1 MPYQNRQLGTAGE
14 FAEYFL
20 YLYGSERVVNKML
33 CHLGTEPDDLQ
44 NQVQCWL
51 HEISPGAEL
60 HLAMHPEMDIVNLR
74 YSFVTGE
81 QRSNKYR
88 STSVGF
94 GITYVLPVLV
104 AVLSSKPGS
113 LILIENPEAHLHP
126 RGQVLMGE
134 LLARAASV
142 GIQIVVETHSDHV
155 LNGIRLAVHGGTI
168 EPDAIAINYFS
179 RIDDKGRVRAL
190 VESPILDKNGR
201 LDRWPDGF
209 FDEWE
214 KSLGQLLTP
223 RGGEQ

>member
-1 MPYQNRQLGTAGE
+1 VRQHRQLGTSGE
-14 FAEYFL
+14 FAAHFL
-20 YLYGSERVVNKML
+20 YLYGGERVGSKTL
-33 CHLGTEPDDLQ
+33 CHSDTESDDLQ

-51 HEISPGAEL
+51 HEISPGTEL
-60 HLAMHPEMDIVNLR
+60 HLSMHPEMDIVNLR

-94 GITYVLPVLV
+94 GITYVLPILV

-113 LILIENPEAHLHP
+113 LVLIENPEAHLHP
-126 RGQVLMGE
+126 RGQVRIGE

-155 LNGIRLAVHGGTI
+155 LNGIRLAVHDAAI
-168 EPDAIAINYFS
+168 EPSAITINYFS
-179 RIDDKGRVRAL
+179 RIEDNGRVRAL
-190 VESPILDKNGR
+190 VESPILDKDGR
-201 LDRWPDGF
+201 MDRWPDGF

-223 RGGEQ
+223 RGGE